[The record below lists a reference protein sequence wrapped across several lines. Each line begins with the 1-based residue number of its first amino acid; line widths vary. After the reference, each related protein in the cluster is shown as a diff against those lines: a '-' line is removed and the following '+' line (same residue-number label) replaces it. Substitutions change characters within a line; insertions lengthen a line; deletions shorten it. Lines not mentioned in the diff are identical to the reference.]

1 MEHIK
6 GKKDMIMEQ
15 HLIYLDNAATTKVNP
30 KVLDAM
36 LPYFCEK
43 FGNAS
48 PIYSLAA
55 ESKKAI
61 TEGREQ
67 IAHVLG
73 ADPSEI
79 YFTGGGSES
88 DNWALKATAEAYQK
102 KESISSPRRS
112 SIMQSSIPVS
122 IWRRSGALR

>member
-67 IAHVLG
+67 IA
-73 ADPSEI
+73 
-79 YFTGGGSES
+79 
-88 DNWALKATAEAYQK
+88 
-102 KESISSPRRS
+102 
-112 SIMQSSIPVS
+112 QSSSVRIPVRFILPAAAPS
-122 IWRRSGALR
+122 LITGH